1 MAKQRST
8 NAARSTSPKRMRK
21 KKEPLPSAPEAPP
34 GPRHSQRTIRPPRL
48 ADKTVSYAETLHD
61 LSTLGVTPS
70 GIETTT
76 EDGGTT
82 AADSGFLITR
92 RAF

>member
-1 MAKQRST
+1 MAKRRST
-8 NAARSTSPKRMRK
+8 NAARSTPPKCTRK

-34 GPRHSQRTIRPPRL
+34 GPHRSQCTIRPPRL
-48 ADKTVSYAETLHD
+48 ADETVSYAETLHD
-61 LSTLGVTPS
+61 LSTS
-70 GIETTT
+70 GIEATT

-82 AADSGFLITR
+82 AADGGLLITR